1 MSINLDACFKL
12 SKVHWVLALHWS
24 GPGPSRCA
32 MGPAHELTSAFT
44 AMLQLSYP
52 LLKASG
58 GGSVVYISSVG
69 GGPTAMFSGQQLC

>member
-1 MSINLDACFKL
+1 MRY
-12 SKVHWVLALHWS
+12 VLYQ
-24 GPGPSRCA
+24 GQ
-32 MGPAHELTSAFT
+32 AHELTSDVT

-69 GGPTAMFSGQQLC
+69 GGPTAMFSGKQLCCAAVCTASAPCR